1 MTPYERQVLADIHA
15 WRNPPVTWMV
25 TASEQLRAGWSN
37 VADVVH
43 RIPGVDWTMENVV
56 AGLLDLVN
64 EITQDSVWADAVLK
78 DFNGRGHDILNLAD
92 IRRLDLEHIDETMMG
107 LDKKYVGLAT
117 AEGAATGLAG
127 AAGIVPDVI
136 ALVSINL
143 RAAGEMATYCG
154 FDMRDPEERMKALF
168 ILDEVAKP
176 GNSKKN
182 VTLAPAMRTASKLAR
197 VQGTQLLEQIGVSNA
212 IEGLLRRLGVSLTEK
227 KLAQM
232 VPVTGAFV
240 GGGLNYMYTS
250 SVCQTAYNL
259 YRERFLIMK
268 YGEEVLRP

>member
-1 MTPYERQVLADIHA
+1 MTAYERQVLADIHA
-15 WRNPPVTWMV
+15 WRNPPTTWMG
-25 TASEQLRAGWSN
+25 TASEQLRTGWSN
-37 VADVVH
+37 VTDLVH
-43 RIPGVDWTMENVV
+43 HIPGVDWTMENIV

-64 EITQDSVWADAVLK
+64 EITQDSVWTEAVLK
-78 DFNGRGHDILNLAD
+78 DFNGRGHAIMNLAD
-92 IRRLDLEHIDETMMG
+92 IQRMDLEHIDETMSG
-107 LDKKYVGLAT
+107 LEKKYVGLAT

-154 FDMRDPEERMKALF
+154 FDMRDPEERMKALL

-197 VQGTQLLEQIGVSNA
+197 KQGTQLLEQIGVGNA

-259 YRERFLIMK
+259 YRERFLVTK
-268 YGEEVLRP
+268 YGEEVLHP